1 MDIQLITPHS
11 KQYEVLDTILDQSV
25 FCTVAV
31 LGRQVGK
38 TLLAENIAVYWA
50 LNDPGCTVF
59 FVSPT
64 DGQNLR
70 IYRDIIDALWTS
82 GCIKSKKQPKGGM
95 EILFKNNSKIL
106 LKSAASEDSLRG
118 QPVEYM
124 ILDEAAFIKRTTVD
138 SILLPMLAVKGKKM
152 YVSSTPK
159 SKNWLYDWY
168 LKGQSDPKWR
178 SFRYSTHDSPYAN
191 PDLIQLFKET
201 LPPKLYQQEIEAE
214 FVDSASVFNNIN
226 EVMCLTKLKEPL
238 EGDHYYAGVD
248 IGIINDASVLTVM
261 NQRNELV
268 NYYRWEKTEAP
279 ELIEEII
286 NLNIKWK
293 FKKILIE
300 NNNQGLTIFHDIR
313 RRINNVEAFN
323 TNGKTKGEIINGL
336 IHVFNMKTI
345 KIVQDELLRIELE
358 AFIFKQKDGRIKFEA
373 DSGFHDDIV
382 MALAIVQEC
391 YEVYRNLKYDPKRV
405 GMFTARQTFRERF

>member
-31 LGRQVGK
+31 LGRQFGK

-313 RRINNVEAFN
+313 RRINNVEEFN